1 MVKTTGRDHPTR
13 FSLLLSGLRWRLGS
27 SLAMLV
33 MAVAAMAI
41 GSFGPIYLHSADQ
54 SILNSTLA
62 AAPSGN
68 LGLTLQ
74 LAHRTGN
81 IHRLEA
87 TARNF
92 PRPGDGHPWF
102 GEGIATNEVGF
113 TSVAHGQAYY
123 SSLMYRSGVC
133 AHLIMVVGT
142 CSNRIGTVVLSTR
155 SARELGLGVGQTLHL
170 SLVDSTRT
178 GSLKVTGLCMPNPS
192 SPYWWGNNYFGY
204 GTSTLGKPGIDNAF
218 TTASTIKAIAPA
230 ALIYRMIQI
239 PFHRRSL
246 VVDSASTLKSLLGHY
261 KASALADD
269 GVVVSTQLP
278 HALTAASATEHT
290 SNSIVLVVDFEL
302 LLLAVFALY
311 FVASRTAWERLADV
325 QLAVLRGYRPLS
337 TLAVA
342 LAEPIVVVLVA
353 LPVGLLLAWTVAVT
367 AANSLFGP
375 GVGASVTLLSLGGAL
390 VSGVIGILAVGLGVR
405 RVLGAADVGEAS
417 GVSSA
422 RPSTWRLVG
431 DVAAIAIAGAAFV
444 ELAVTGVSRRSG
456 ATNTDP
462 LSAFAPALL
471 ALALGVVAA
480 RLLPALLRRTHRVMR
495 SRSIAWVLATRRV
508 ARRPEFSSE
517 IVLVAMCTGLAVF
530 GVSGWAINARNH
542 TVQNSFAVGA
552 SRVLV
557 VSVRPGVRFLPA
569 VRSADRFGHSA
580 MAAIVE
586 RASDG
591 TALAVDTRD
600 MTEVMSWPPG
610 LSAGGSARVSHLLV
624 PKGLS
629 PAVQLSGTELRMTV
643 TATVNARPAPQLSA
657 DVIDEGSQT
666 VYQVVF
672 GSLTTGTSTYEASL
686 AGMCPASCRL
696 MDMAVAWSPPTVTPT
711 KSGSA
716 KLTILSFSELKGG
729 RWEPI
734 HAGLQ
739 DPRRWVNPTGGAHLS
754 TSPKGLTALVNLNPD
769 GSPVEV
775 SPHDVPPLLPAVL
788 TTTLATYDSTP
799 GSPPP
804 IVGLDGGTVF
814 GHAVGQVPALPRV
827 GGDAALVDL
836 EMAQR
841 FLSGPLTYDTTEVWL
856 SSSAPADIVSR
867 LAARGISVVGVDS
880 LEARGRASEHSGINL
895 AYTLFLIA
903 GIAAAILAIGSASFA
918 LVASARGRDAE
929 LAAMRAIGIS
939 PSSLRRSVE
948 AEQTLAIGTGVLFG
962 TGAGLGAAALTLRSV
977 PEFVRLAPGPPLE
990 LGLPA
995 VLLATGLATTLIVLS
1010 VVVQLGSSALVRRA
1024 SIEKLGGSLR

>member
-1 MVKTTGRDHPTR
+1 
-13 FSLLLSGLRWRLGS
+13 
-27 SLAMLV
+27 MLV

-41 GSFGPIYLHSADQ
+41 GAFGPIYLHSADQ

-74 LAHRTGN
+74 PAHRTGS
-81 IHRLEA
+81 IYRLREA
-87 TARNF
+87 ARNL
-92 PRPGDGHPWF
+92 PRPSVGRPWF
-102 GEGIATNEVGF
+102 GEGVTTNQVGF
-113 TSVAHGQAYY
+113 TSVAYGLAYY
-123 SSLMYRSGVC
+123 SSLLSRSGVC
-133 AHLIMVVGT
+133 AHLIMVAGK
-142 CSNRIGTVVLSTR
+142 CSSQIGTVVLSTR
-155 SARELGLGVGQTLHL
+155 SARELGLGVGHTLQL
-170 SLVDSTRT
+170 SLVDSKRT
-178 GSLKVTGLCMPNPS
+178 ASLKVTGLYVPNPS

-204 GTSTLGKPGIDNAF
+204 GTATLGKPGIDDAF
-218 TTASTIKAIAPA
+218 TTASTIRAIAPA
-230 ALIYRMIQI
+230 GLIYRMIQI

-246 VVDSASTLKSLLGHY
+246 TVDSASTLKASLGHY
-261 KASALADD
+261 KALALAET
-269 GVVVSTQLP
+269 GVVVSTQIP
-278 HALTAASATEHT
+278 HALDAASATEHT

-311 FVASRTAWERLADV
+311 FVASRTAWERMADV

-353 LPVGLLLAWTVAVT
+353 LPIGLLLAWTVAAT
-367 AANSLFGP
+367 AANVLFGP
-375 GVGASVTLLSLGGAL
+375 GVGATVTWLSLGGAL

-405 RVLGAADVGEAS
+405 RVLGAADVGDAS

-422 RPSTWRLVG
+422 RSSTWRLVG
-431 DVAAIAIAGAAFV
+431 DVAAIAVAGAAFV
-444 ELAVTGVSRRSG
+444 ELVVTGVSSQRDG
-456 ATNTDP
+456 TNTDP

-480 RLLPALLRRTHRVMR
+480 RLLPAFLRRTHRVMR

-508 ARRPEFSSE
+508 ARRREFSSE
-517 IVLVAMCTGLAVF
+517 IVLVAMCAGLAVF

-542 TVQNSFAVGA
+542 TVHNAFAVGA
-552 SRVLV
+552 QRVLI

-569 VRSADRFGHSA
+569 VRSADRYGHSA
-580 MAAIVE
+580 MATIVE

-591 TALAVDTRD
+591 TTLAVDTRE
-600 MTEVMSWPPG
+600 MPEVMSWPSG
-610 LSAGGSARVSHLLV
+610 LSTGGSVRVAHLLV

-629 PAVQLSGTELRMTV
+629 PAVELSGTKLRVTV
-643 TATVNARPAPQLSA
+643 AARVNARPAPQLLA

-666 VYQVVF
+666 VYHVVF
-672 GSLTTGTSTYEASL
+672 GPLTTGTSTYEASL
-686 AGMCPASCRL
+686 AGMCPVSCRL
-696 MDMAVAWSPPTVTPT
+696 MDIAVAWSPPTAPPT
-711 KSGSA
+711 ASGSA
-716 KLTILSFSELKGG
+716 DLTISSFSELKGG
-729 RWEPI
+729 LWEPVN
-734 HAGLQ
+734 AGLQ
-739 DPRRWVNPTGGAHLS
+739 DSRRWTDPTGGAHLS
-754 TSPKGLTALVNLNPD
+754 SSSRGLTALVNLNPD
-769 GSPVEV
+769 GSPVDV
-775 SPHDVPPLLPAVL
+775 SPNDVPRLLPAVL
-788 TTTLATYDSTP
+788 TTTLTSFDSTP

-827 GGDAALVDL
+827 GSDAALVDL
-836 EMAQR
+836 TMAQR
-841 FLSGPLTYDTTEVWL
+841 FVFGPPAYDTTEVWL
-856 SSSAPADIVSR
+856 SSSAPPDIVSR

-880 LEARGRASEHSGINL
+880 LEARGRASDHSGINL

-903 GIAAAILAIGSASFA
+903 GIAAAILAVGSASFA
-918 LVASARGRDAE
+918 LAASARGRDAE

-939 PSSLRRSVE
+939 PSALRRSIN
-948 AEQTLAIGTGVLFG
+948 AEQTLALGTGVLFG

-990 LGLPA
+990 MGLPT
-995 VLLATGLATTLIVLS
+995 VLLGVGVAATLVVLS
-1010 VVVQLGSSALVRRA
+1010 VIVHLGSSALVRRA